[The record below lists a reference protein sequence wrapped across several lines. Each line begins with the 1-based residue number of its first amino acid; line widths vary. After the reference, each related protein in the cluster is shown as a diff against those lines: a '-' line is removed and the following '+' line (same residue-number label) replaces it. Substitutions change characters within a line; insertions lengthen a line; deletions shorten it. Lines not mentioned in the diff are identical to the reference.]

1 MLTNECVRDKVEVVF
16 VKSVSSV
23 AVYICDCVLRD
34 VLGCTALAL
43 LLVFDMFDT
52 LLSSNSV

>member
-1 MLTNECVRDKVEVVF
+1 MLTNECVRDKVEAVF

-23 AVYICDCVLRD
+23 AVYICDCVD
-34 VLGCTALAL
+34 VVGCTALAL

-52 LLSSNSV
+52 LLPSNSV